1 MYTRK
6 ELNIMVEMNTD
17 ITHPVSDKAIKEIV
31 DSYKAVIAAS
41 HRLIED
47 PRRWELHY
55 LAGRLIDVDN
65 GTSKDYHTS
74 TPEEKVRFFQRL
86 GKFPKNERYKE
97 FLNTIDKMSG
107 GKFTSLTNMF
117 IENGNCDM
125 IAAIEAVQS
134 SERNILSGVY
144 TGGFNVYHGTAYH
157 DIAFERFDEDN
168 PIWFTS
174 DLSYAKGY
182 SESRTGMMDKR
193 AFKNFEYFE
202 LDDFKYTRDDAK
214 DMLRVNQDIRVAK
227 LDLRK
232 PAVIGDPH
240 DYLYPDKLML
250 WLKDLSSRLKIPFE
264 ELDSI
269 KLPDYVGD
277 WHNQDRQIDTLD
289 FIHNPDFVKILENHG
304 YDGMIT
310 TEYGDYHV
318 YCYAAFHNN
327 QIQEI
332 TPNSPEWR
340 YVDDTVKHLKATYIQ
355 SWVEEGHRDEIFDE
369 VEKIFKKRSCLS
381 PKERLRGGL
390 LDKHFEK
397 MGIKLIDNV
406 KERARQAIHDRIIM
420 PSARSFTSQQLDIL
434 KQYRALFP
442 DVADARKLFTAL
454 HEEVCNL
461 DDVTGKPEKWKSDT
475 LKELENFSD
484 GISREQSKGLHV

>member
-1 MYTRK
+1 MAVDKPQYDLDGDIR
-6 ELNIMVEMNTD
+6 MV
-17 ITHPVSDKAIKEIV
+17 V
-31 DSYKAVIAAS
+31 DNYKAVIAAS

-97 FLNTIDKMSG
+97 FFNTIDKMSG

-157 DIAFERFDEDN
+157 DIAFERFGEDN

-174 DLSYAKGY
+174 DLLYAKGY
-182 SESRTGMMDKR
+182 SESRTGMMDER
-193 AFKNFEYFE
+193 AFENFEYFE
-202 LDDFKYTRDDAK
+202 LDDFKYTRDNAK

-310 TEYGDYHV
+310 TECGNHRV
-318 YCYAAFHNN
+318 FCYAAFHND
-327 QIQEI
+327 QIHEI
-332 TPNSPEWR
+332 TPGSQEWQQ
-340 YVDDTVKHLKATYIQ
+340 VSDDAKHLKAAYMQ
-355 SWVEEGHRDEIFDE
+355 SWVDEGHRD
-369 VEKIFKKRSCLS
+369 KIFNFIEKYFKKNISVD
-381 PKERLRGGL
+381 PKDRLEGGFLDRHFKHMGVRLIDRLR
-390 LDKHFEK
+390 EE
-397 MGIKLIDNV
+397 V
-406 KERARQAIHDRIIM
+406 SQAIHSRIVT
-420 PSARSFTSQQLDIL
+420 PSARSFTSEQMDSL
-434 KQYRALFP
+434 KHYRELFP
-442 DVADARKLFTAL
+442 DVSDTKAL
-454 HEEVCNL
+454 LIPIYEEVCKQQGMNRI
-461 DDVTGKPEKWKSDT
+461 PEQWKTDALEE
-475 LKELENFSD
+475 LKEFSAD
-484 GISREQSKGLHV
+484 STRTVSNGLHL